1 MNLIIAHSL
10 EDCAAAIHGGYGLS
24 EGMALGR
31 NKSIEY
37 PKVVVYQARCGK
49 HGLGFNAVT
58 YDMEEQD
65 EAFVIENICATPL
78 YLFWR
83 NDSKSMSFFC
93 S

>member
-10 EDCAAAIHGGYGLS
+10 EDCAAAILRGYGLS

-49 HGLGFNAVT
+49 HGLDFNPVT
-58 YDMEEQD
+58 YDMEEED
-65 EAFVIENICATPL
+65 EAFVIEKIFAKP
-78 YLFWR
+78 
-83 NDSKSMSFFC
+83 
-93 S
+93 